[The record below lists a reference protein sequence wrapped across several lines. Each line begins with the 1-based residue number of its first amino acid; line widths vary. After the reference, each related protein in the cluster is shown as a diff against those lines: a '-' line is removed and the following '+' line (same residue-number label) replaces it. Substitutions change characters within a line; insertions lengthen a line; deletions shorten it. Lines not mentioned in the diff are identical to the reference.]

1 MLGTVLKQYNGALAS
16 RIRPQSLEAS
26 RHFLQS
32 RISLS
37 DPTILSREI
46 QTSAYN
52 DKRCHKNSSGQIGK
66 EGVERKLTSQHL
78 TGRLDNAKNKRF
90 ALFIMNNLRHQAGD
104 LFIKGRYL
112 LHITTG
118 FASFVNSHLC
128 LTLG

>member
-1 MLGTVLKQYNGALAS
+1 MLGMVLKQYNGTPAS
-16 RIRPQSLEAS
+16 RIRPQSLKAS

-37 DPTILSREI
+37 DPMILSSKI

-52 DKRCHKNSSGQIGK
+52 GKRCHKNTSEEIGK
-66 EGVERKLTSQHL
+66 GGVERKLISQHL
-78 TGRLDNAKNKRF
+78 AGRLDNAKNKRF
-90 ALFIMNNLRHQAGD
+90 ALFIMNNLRRQTGD
-104 LFIKGRYL
+104 LFIKRRYL

-128 LTLG
+128 LALG